1 MKLAEALQE
10 RADLN
15 RKIDDLK
22 RRIDNNILVQEG
34 EEPSE
39 NPEILI
45 KELTDST
52 TKLEHLIASINLT
65 NCMTKVNEMTVTEI
79 IAKRDV
85 LMLKIKAFKNMVET
99 AGEKNLRARLS
110 EIKIK
115 STIKASELQKIVDK
129 MSKEAR
135 LLDNLLQENN
145 WKTELIEK

>member
-52 TKLEHLIASINLT
+52 TKLEHLMASINHT

-79 IAKRDV
+79 IAKRDI
-85 LMLKIKAFKNMVET
+85 LMLKIKAFKDMVET
-99 AGEKNLRARLS
+99 AGQKTHRARLS

-115 STIKASELQKIVDK
+115 STLKASELQKAVDK

-145 WKTELIEK
+145 